1 MKKGLFITLALVPVV
16 WAFTAMTKPG
26 MESAVGSTKSLPL
39 HLQEAFSISGF
50 DPIPEPGSGDWLAS
64 QNEPGQTYAQFVKTR
79 PLKPGAQG
87 RKFIYL
93 QPLGDF
99 PKEAPQMTVLQEY
112 LAAYFYPMEVK
123 LAKALPIDE
132 SKIGARIASFSGE
145 KQWNATDLLN
155 GLQRRV
161 PRDAYVVMAVTMTDL
176 YPSEEWNFVFGLARI
191 QKRVGVFSFA
201 RYDVKDE
208 PKLALERAFKVISHE
223 TGHAFGIKHC
233 IHFHCL
239 MNGSN
244 GLGETDRA
252 PLHLCP
258 ACLRKIHW
266 GLNFDPSERY
276 RKIEQVL
283 EAQKMDQ
290 QAEWFSARARKTES
304 KR

>member
-1 MKKGLFITLALVPVV
+1 MKKILFIVLALAPVV
-16 WAFTAMTKPG
+16 WAFTAMSKRD
-26 MESAVGSTKSLPL
+26 MESSVGPTKNLPP
-39 HLQEAFSISGF
+39 HLQEAFAVDDFASL
-50 DPIPEPGSGDWLAS
+50 PEPGPSDWLS
-64 QNEPGQTYAQFVKTR
+64 SHPERGQTYGQFLNSS

-93 QPLGDF
+93 QPLGNF
-99 PKEAPQMTVLQEY
+99 PKEAPQMAVLQEF

-123 LAKALPIDE
+123 LAKTLPVDE
-132 SKIGARIASFSGE
+132 SKIGNRVASFSGE

-176 YPSEEWNFVFGLARI
+176 YPSDEWNFVFGIARI
-191 QKRVGVFSFA
+191 KKRVGVFSFA
-201 RYDVKDE
+201 RYDVADQ
-208 PKLALERAFKVISHE
+208 PQLALERAFKVISHE

-266 GLNFDPSERY
+266 GLGFDPAERY
-276 RKIEQVL
+276 RKIAGVL
-283 EAQKMDQ
+283 KAQKMNE
-290 QAEWFSARARKTES
+290 QAEWFAARAGKTDP
-304 KR
+304 KK